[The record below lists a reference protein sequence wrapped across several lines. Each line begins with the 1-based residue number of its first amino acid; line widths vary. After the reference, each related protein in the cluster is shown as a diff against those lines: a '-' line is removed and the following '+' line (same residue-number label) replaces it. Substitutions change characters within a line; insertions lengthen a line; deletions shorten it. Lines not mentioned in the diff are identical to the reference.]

1 MHILVFIAVL
11 VAVIVG
17 PHVWVRRVMQRYSSP
32 EDRYEL
38 TGGEAAR
45 KLLDAAGLQA
55 VKVETTDG
63 GDHYDP
69 EAKAVRL
76 SGQNFLSRS
85 LTATSIAAHEVGH
98 ALQDAGNYPPL
109 RWRTRLVKWVGPIE
123 KAGAAM
129 LMATPLIIGFTRL
142 PYAGLLMLVGGFLT
156 LGSAVAVH
164 MLTLPTEF
172 DASFGRAL
180 PMLEER
186 GMLYERDAPHAR
198 KLLKAAAMTYVS
210 ASLMS
215 LLSIA
220 RWWAILRR

>member
-1 MHILVFIAVL
+1 MHILVFMILLIAL
-11 VAVIVG
+11 VVG
-17 PHVWVRRVMQRYSSP
+17 PQIWVRRVMERYSSP
-32 EDRYEL
+32 EDRYDL
-38 TGGEAAR
+38 SGGDAAR
-45 KLLDAAGLQA
+45 KMLDDAGLQS
-55 VKVETTDG
+55 VKVESTDL

-69 EAKAVRL
+69 AAKTVRL

-98 ALQDAGNYPPL
+98 ALQDASGYAPL
-109 RWRTRLVKWVGPIE
+109 MWRTRLVKWVSPIE
-123 KAGAAM
+123 KTGAALM
-129 LMATPLIIGFTRL
+129 MATPLIIGITRI
-142 PYAGLLMLVGGFLT
+142 PIAGLLMLLGGFLT

-164 MLTLPTEF
+164 VLTLPTEL

-186 GMLYERDAPHAR
+186 GMLYKKDAPRAR

-215 LLSIA
+215 LLNIA